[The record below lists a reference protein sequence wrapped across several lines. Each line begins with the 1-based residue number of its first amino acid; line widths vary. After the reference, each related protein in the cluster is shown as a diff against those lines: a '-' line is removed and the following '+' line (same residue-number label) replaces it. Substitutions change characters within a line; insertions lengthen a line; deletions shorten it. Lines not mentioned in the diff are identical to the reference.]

1 MGFNSA
7 IKGLKVQGTITEK
20 VADGLENKVYIYCVF
35 LAI

>member
-7 IKGLKVQGTITEK
+7 IKWLNVQGTITEK
-20 VADGLENKVYIYCVF
+20 VADGLENNVYIFCVF

>member
-7 IKGLKVQGTITEK
+7 IKGLKIQGTITEK
-20 VADGLENKVYIYCVF
+20 VADGLEYEVYIFCVF